1 MVVQPEDL
9 NGQPGGILVHVA
21 NGDDVGVLAVTN
33 TKAFS
38 PMINLLDH
46 ATAQDNGQ
54 PVVEKIMME
63 NFEIDIEEIEQRDR
77 YHRLLHV
84 VYTCRKKT

>member
-1 MVVQPEDL
+1 M
-9 NGQPGGILVHVA
+9 HVA

-54 PVVEKIMME
+54 PVVDHDASE
-63 NFEIDIEEIEQRDR
+63 R
-77 YHRLLHV
+77 YV
-84 VYTCRKKT
+84 VYASCKNAT